1 MFTKSDEFYIEISI
15 LNFISFLLEDNGTDA
30 SEPPE
35 YKIALAGDSGNYY
48 KTISISSTE
57 LTFVCIIA
65 PTYVPRNFR
74 VLQILDSTTV
84 QFAWDPP
91 LPSDEINIRGVF
103 KAYQVFYCLLIF
115 YCIQSI

>member
-1 MFTKSDEFYIEISI
+1 MQVPKPKT
-15 LNFISFLLEDNGTDA
+15 NFIFFINRT
-30 SEPPE
+30 PQ
-35 YKIALAGDSGNYY
+35 I
-48 KTISISSTE
+48 

-103 KAYQVFYCLLIF
+103 KAYQVLYRLLIF